1 MKSIVTLTINPA
13 IDKSATVDHIEPEH
27 KLRCSNPVF
36 EAGGG
41 GINVSRAIKK
51 LGCES
56 VAIFPVGG
64 HTGVGLQNLLTKEGI
79 LQLPIKIKNLTRENF
94 SIVETATNKQFRFNV
109 GGSELSLDEGQAFL
123 NLIRNLD
130 PKPEFL
136 VASGSL
142 PPGLE
147 KNFFAQIARIA
158 KEMNCKFILDTS
170 GEALKLAANEGVYLL
185 KPNLS
190 ELHMLAH
197 IQEDETIREEKIIEL
212 AMSII
217 DKGNCEVVVVSM
229 GAEGALLISREC
241 VEHISAPKIHKK
253 STVGAGDSMVAGMV
267 LSLAQGK
274 SLREMIRYGVAC
286 GTAATMNEG
295 TELCKKSDVDS
306 LYDWILAQH
315 PLTA

>member
-79 LQLPIKIKNLTRENF
+79 LQMPIKIKNLTRENF

-109 GGSELSLDEGQAFL
+109 GGSELSHEEGQAFL
-123 NLIRNLD
+123 NLILHLD

-147 KNFFAQIARIA
+147 KDF
-158 KEMNCKFILDTS
+158 
-170 GEALKLAANEGVYLL
+170 LL
-185 KPNLS
+185 RLQG
-190 ELHMLAH
+190 L
-197 IQEDETIREEKIIEL
+197 
-212 AMSII
+212 
-217 DKGNCEVVVVSM
+217 
-229 GAEGALLISREC
+229 
-241 VEHISAPKIHKK
+241 PK
-253 STVGAGDSMVAGMV
+253 
-267 LSLAQGK
+267 
-274 SLREMIRYGVAC
+274 R
-286 GTAATMNEG
+286 
-295 TELCKKSDVDS
+295 
-306 LYDWILAQH
+306 
-315 PLTA
+315 